1 MFDPFS
7 VIAAVATAATAVF
20 MYPNF
25 LASRP
30 TIDLCIDD
38 VPNSTRRG
46 SRGEQLQR
54 DGFFAMTVTIQAA
67 TMPVVLRSIEVKDAI
82 FPTFVKKGGEFVPTS
97 DLSAGKKQLAISLRP
112 NESKTLM
119 FLVKPTI
126 AESGTLEVVIP
137 FSYLRPAL
145 RASCDYER
153 THYIGE

>member
-30 TIDLCIDD
+30 TIDVCIDD

-82 FPTFVKKGGEFVPTS
+82 FPTFVKKGGEFVPTA

-112 NESKTLM
+112 NENR
-119 FLVKPTI
+119 
-126 AESGTLEVVIP
+126 
-137 FSYLRPAL
+137 RP
-145 RASCDYER
+145 
-153 THYIGE
+153 

>member
-30 TIDLCIDD
+30 TIDVCIDD

-82 FPTFVKKGGEFVPTS
+82 FPTFVKKAASSCRQPTS
-97 DLSAGKKQLAISLRP
+97 RQARSNSPSRFAPTNRRP
-112 NESKTLM
+112 
-119 FLVKPTI
+119 
-126 AESGTLEVVIP
+126 
-137 FSYLRPAL
+137 
-145 RASCDYER
+145 
-153 THYIGE
+153 

>member
-30 TIDLCIDD
+30 TIDVCIDD

-82 FPTFVKKGGEFVPTS
+82 FPTFVKNLNFPAFHPLK
-97 DLSAGKKQLAISLRP
+97 SLQ
-112 NESKTLM
+112 NLTL
-119 FLVKPTI
+119 
-126 AESGTLEVVIP
+126 
-137 FSYLRPAL
+137 R
-145 RASCDYER
+145 
-153 THYIGE
+153 